1 MNSKKDVTRTIIL
14 GTIIYLFL
22 LSFIKCESLQTF
34 PQNVK
39 EESKQINKTKKALEQ
54 NEPGSK
60 ERAISEL
67 DRCDT
72 NNRENARIISKLSE
86 ELYSCRSES
95 DKKDKKIA
103 SLSLEAGEA
112 SGIKFVYYGLII
124 LIVLFIITTI
134 VLTFSVLALRKN
146 KIPLLSGILT
156 KSNALEVINQ

>member
-1 MNSKKDVTRTIIL
+1 MNLKRSITRTIVL
-14 GTIIYLFL
+14 STIIYLFL

-34 PQNVK
+34 PQNIK

-72 NNRENARIISKLSE
+72 NNWENARTISKLSE
-86 ELYSCRSES
+86 ELYSCRIES
-95 DKKDKKIA
+95 GKKDKKIA

-124 LIVLFIITTI
+124 LIILFIITTI
-134 VLTFSVLALRKN
+134 VLTLSVLALRKN

-156 KSNALEVINQ
+156 KSNSLEAINQ